1 MANALN
7 AKNVPFSQS
16 GAGLELMGV
25 NDRNVWAK
33 YDKLRGVR
41 DQKEGGSRQLW
52 NNLSRW
58 TSTPQGKNLDP
69 NQASLF
75 NQYINTGTRPD
86 GLTDKTAL
94 AAMDWGGRE
103 AGRFQQH
110 KPVNFFTEYLMDP
123 LIQAGLTIATGNP
136 YLAMAYGGIKGGV
149 EDGGFGA
156 IKGIAS
162 GYTAGNAGA
171 GLWNAG
177 KAAGG
182 VSGFF
187 ANPGQWASTL
197 GSNAVTGVKNS
208 VGNLLG
214 NGGGGCTNTGALG
227 INGLPG
233 ANFASM
239 PGAFP
244 STLNAAGFGNNAL
257 GISGQNLGLNFAS
270 GAIKGLDV
278 AGYGN
283 SAIGGDAASLY
294 TPQSMGPPKPSIG
307 DRILDVVGNLPGLPT
322 GGGGPS
328 GGGGGSG
335 PAISGPTET
344 PPMALPPPGAPPPT
358 NSFDVSLMGA
368 GKAPANALAM
378 SGMGAGLLPDRRM
391 GRVPG
396 YQLRPFANYMMRP

>member
-7 AKNVPFSQS
+7 AKNLPFTQP
-16 GAGLELMGV
+16 GAGLALGGV
-25 NDRNVWAK
+25 TDRNLYAK

-41 DQKEGGSRQLW
+41 DEKSGGSRQLW
-52 NNLSRW
+52 DNLSRY
-58 TSTPQGKNLDP
+58 TTTPQAAKLDP
-69 NQASLF
+69 EQGRLF
-75 NQYINTGTRPD
+75 NKYIQTGVKPA
-86 GLTDKTAL
+86 GLQDATASR
-94 AAMDWGGRE
+94 AMDWGLRE

-110 KPVNFFTEYLMDP
+110 KPISLLEKIGGP
-123 LIQAGLTIATGNP
+123 LLTIAAGAINP
-136 YLAMAYGGIKGGV
+136 FAGAAVGGYLGQRNDGGV
-149 EDGGFGA
+149 LGGLLGA
-156 IKGIAS
+156 AGGYLGGRAIA
-162 GYTAGNAGA
+162 N
-171 GLWNAG
+171 
-177 KAAGG
+177 AGG
-182 VSGFF
+182 VSGIYDSAKNGLSNLF
-187 ANPGQWASTL
+187 
-197 GSNAVTGVKNS
+197 GS
-208 VGNLLG
+208 
-214 NGGGGCTNTGALG
+214 GGGFTNTGALG
-227 INGLPG
+227 ITGLPG

-270 GAIKGLDV
+270 GAIRGLDL

-294 TPQSMGPPKPSIG
+294 TPQSMGPPKPSNL
-307 DRILDVVGNLPGLPT
+307 DRALNLAGSLPGLPM

-328 GGGGGSG
+328 GGGGGG

-378 SGMGAGLLPDRRM
+378 SGMGAGLLPDRGM

-396 YQLRPFANYMMRP
+396 YQLRPFANYLMRP